1 MPKSAYKHC
10 IDEAIYKY
18 INASTDAIKISSPK
32 KEADHDSNIIVPR
45 LNKSYVDRLEQQSR
59 CKEIDL
65 KKYDES

>member
-45 LNKSYVDRLEQQSR
+45 LNKSYVDRLE
-59 CKEIDL
+59 
-65 KKYDES
+65 